1 MERRHG
7 NQSSLLACPAALYN
21 LKPAVWPDRRG
32 SLTTIMGPMRSFCGQ
47 RTFLNATVG
56 FLLVLGGAGCAAVDD
71 LSASLSK
78 EWARLTGP
86 KAPSPAEPKSP
97 DGALANTA
105 QLVPQKLIGL
115 DQQEVKELLGTAT
128 RTREVAP
135 AVVWEYRQKACAL
148 DIFFYLDLA
157 SQRFR
162 ALAYDMKSADGNEDR
177 TLALCLHHFR
187 ERDRGGKG

>member
-1 MERRHG
+1 M
-7 NQSSLLACPAALYN
+7 YN
-21 LKPAVWPDRRG
+21 LKPAVWPDRQG
-32 SLTTIMGPMRSFCGQ
+32 SRTAIVGPMRSFCGQ

-71 LSASLSK
+71 LSATLSK
-78 EWARLTGP
+78 EWARLTSP
-86 KAPSPAEPKSP
+86 KVPSTAKQKLL
-97 DGALANTA
+97 DGASANTA

-128 RTREVAP
+128 HTREVAP

-177 TLALCLHHFR
+177 TLALCLYHFR